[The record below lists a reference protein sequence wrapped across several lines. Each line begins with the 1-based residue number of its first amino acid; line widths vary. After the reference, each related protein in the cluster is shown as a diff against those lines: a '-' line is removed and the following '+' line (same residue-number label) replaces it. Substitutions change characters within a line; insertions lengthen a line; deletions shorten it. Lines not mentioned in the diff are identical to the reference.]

1 MIVRFLDPKNAI
13 AFKKIFGTEKNKGIL
28 IHFINDMM
36 LFKNGSP
43 IVDITFLKTNQD
55 PEIASH
61 KTSFVDI
68 LCKDSKGVNYIVEM
82 QVAKEKG
89 FEKRAQY
96 YASKTYSSQL
106 LIKGKYYKLK
116 EVVFLAISS
125 KTLFPNKK
133 KYKSDHILLDKDT
146 YEHDLKDF
154 SFTYLELEK
163 FHKTIDELKTIQ
175 EKWAYF
181 FKHAEETSSEDLE
194 KIIGK
199 DLVLKDAFTALE
211 RYSWSEEDLRT
222 YDQLEKY
229 EGAYIASM
237 DQKYDEGLAKGEAK
251 GEAKG
256 IAKGIAIGE
265 AKGKLEMVKK
275 MLKKGFSPKDI
286 AECTNLTVK
295 EIKNIE
301 NESKKK

>member
-1 MIVRFLDPKNAI
+1 MVASFLDPKNDI

-28 IHFINDMM
+28 IHFINDML
-36 LFKNGSP
+36 LFKNGKP
-43 IVDITFLKTNQD
+43 IVDVTFLKTNQD
-55 PEIASH
+55 PEIATH
-61 KTSFVDI
+61 KTSVVDI
-68 LCKDSKGVNYIVEM
+68 LCTDTKGINYIVEM

-116 EVVFLAISS
+116 EVIFLAISDR
-125 KTLFPNKK
+125 TLFPNKK

-154 SFTYLELEK
+154 SFTFLELEK

-181 FKHAEETSSEDLE
+181 FKHAEETSQKDLE

-199 DLVLKDAFTALE
+199 DLVLKEAYTALD
-211 RYSWSEEDLRT
+211 RFSWTEEELRT
-222 YDQLEKY
+222 YDQWEKY

-237 DQKYDEGLAKGEAK
+237 DQKYDEGK
-251 GEAKG
+251 
-256 IAKGIAIGE
+256 AIGRME
-265 AKGKLEMVKK
+265 GKAEGMLEGELTGIKKVAKEMLLNKASIEMISK
-275 MLKKGFSPKDI
+275 CTGLSKNEILSLKKIG
-286 AECTNLTVK
+286 T
-295 EIKNIE
+295 
-301 NESKKK
+301 

>member
-1 MIVRFLDPKNAI
+1 MVVAFLDPKNGI

-36 LFKNGSP
+36 LFKAESP
-43 IVDITFLKTNQD
+43 IVDVTFLKANQD
-55 PEIASH
+55 PEIALQ

-68 LCKDSKGVNYIVEM
+68 LCKDSKGINYIVEM
-82 QVAKEKG
+82 QIAKEKG

-106 LIKGKYYKLK
+106 FIKGKYYKLK
-116 EVVFLAISS
+116 EIVFLAISS
-125 KTLFPNKK
+125 KTLFPKK
-133 KYKSDHILLDKDT
+133 KNYKSDHILLDRDT

-154 SFTYLELEK
+154 SFTFLELEK

-181 FKHAEETSSEDLE
+181 FKYAEKTSPEDLE

-199 DLVLKDAFTALE
+199 DLVIQEAYTALE
-211 RYSWSEEDLRT
+211 RFSWSEEELLS

-237 DQKYDEGLAKGEAK
+237 DQKLDEGIAI

-256 IAKGIAIGE
+256 IVIGEAKGIAIGE
-265 AKGKLEMVKK
+265 AKAKLDMAKK
-275 MLKKGFSPKDI
+275 MLKKGLSPKDI

-301 NESKKK
+301 KDIKGK

>member
-1 MIVRFLDPKNAI
+1 MVSAFLDPKNYI

-36 LFKNGSP
+36 LFKTKSP
-43 IVDITFLKTNQD
+43 IVDVTFLKANQD
-55 PEIASH
+55 PEIALQ

-68 LCKDSKGVNYIVEM
+68 LCKDSNGINYIVEM

-106 LIKGKYYKLK
+106 LIKGQYHKLK
-116 EVVFLAISS
+116 EIVFLAISS
-125 KTLFPNKK
+125 ETLFPNK
-133 KYKSDHILLDKDT
+133 SDHVLLDLDT

-154 SFTYLELEK
+154 SFTFIELEK
-163 FHKTIDELKTIQ
+163 FHKTIDELNTIQ
-175 EKWAYF
+175 EKWDYF
-181 FKHAEETSSEDLE
+181 FKYAEKTSPEDLE

-199 DLVLKDAFTALE
+199 DLVLQEAYTALE
-211 RYSWSEEDLRT
+211 RFSWSEEELLS

-237 DQKYDEGLAKGEAK
+237 DQKLDE
-251 GEAKG
+251 
-256 IAKGIAIGE
+256 GIAIGKAE
-265 AKGKLEMVKK
+265 GKLERNQEVAKEMLLDNEPLDKIIKYSSLTLKDV
-275 MLKKGFSPKDI
+275 MELKKISPNKLGI
-286 AECTNLTVK
+286 IL
-295 EIKNIE
+295 
-301 NESKKK
+301 